1 MTNYVIHGAKS
12 MHFKTRKHGAG
23 VVVNDISVTVRKL
36 TPYTFAAQQSSDVH
50 KLYGVAHGDSVYVQL
65 NGRSYCIDRI
75 DPTRVNAASTSHDG
89 GILQAPM
96 PGVVVSWLQLPGSL
110 VAAGT
115 PLLVIE
121 SMKLQMTIEATQA
134 GILENLPFA
143 EGQTFQRGA
152 TLAFVRSENPSGA
165 SV

>member
-1 MTNYVIHGAKS
+1 
-12 MHFKTRKHGAG
+12 
-23 VVVNDISVTVRKL
+23 
-36 TPYTFAAQQSSDVH
+36 
-50 KLYGVAHGDSVYVQL
+50 
-65 NGRSYCIDRI
+65 
-75 DPTRVNAASTSHDG
+75 
-89 GILQAPM
+89 M
-96 PGVVVSWLQLPGSL
+96 PGVVVSWLQLPGSS